1 MHHHN
6 AEGNRTI
13 IPILQKLAQSYSP
26 LLNMFQLLNF
36 IYAYGGVSYGLA
48 RMLMSKNINDDVTM
62 NPPLVSFRLVLY
74 FTTEQNFVLRL
85 LGDNEHSLLFL
96 LLYY

>member
-26 LLNMFQLLNF
+26 LLNMFQL
-36 IYAYGGVSYGLA
+36 IYAYGGVSYGLT
-48 RMLMSKNINDDVTM
+48 RMLMSKNVNDYVSKDSPDV
-62 NPPLVSFRLVLY
+62 
-74 FTTEQNFVLRL
+74 
-85 LGDNEHSLLFL
+85 
-96 LLYY
+96 

>member
-1 MHHHN
+1 M
-6 AEGNRTI
+6 
-13 IPILQKLAQSYSP
+13 KF
-26 LLNMFQLLNF
+26 LN
-36 IYAYGGVSYGLA
+36 IERAYGLA

>member
-36 IYAYGGVSYGLA
+36 IYAYGGISYGLT
-48 RMLMSKNINDDVTM
+48 RMLMSKNVNDYVSKDSPDV
-62 NPPLVSFRLVLY
+62 
-74 FTTEQNFVLRL
+74 
-85 LGDNEHSLLFL
+85 
-96 LLYY
+96 